1 MKPKPG
7 QGSPL
12 FVIVELAGKG
22 CLKTYLKQVRPPDY
36 QSDYQPPDF
45 TSSSQ
50 LTGAPLPPDANSTF
64 HPGDSKTHLF
74 FWLCQRQ
81 IRIFFR
87 SYEITSHDTYQH
99 NQASLVCKNVAHD
112 TKV

>member
-50 LTGAPLPPDANSTF
+50 LTGAPLPPDPNSTF
-64 HPGDSKTHLF
+64 HPGDF
-74 FWLCQRQ
+74 
-81 IRIFFR
+81 
-87 SYEITSHDTYQH
+87 TSQKVFILLAY
-99 NQASLVCKNVAHD
+99 NVR
-112 TKV
+112 V